1 MLLTKSTQVPEAVVN
16 SSDPSTMLWMA
27 NLSQE
32 NGRSHLCHTVAETE
46 DESASHIHWQN
57 ISPLLYK
64 YMHFQG
70 VQLCRIARTSI
81 TIGKGSNK
89 PAQDHQETTNCDWDL
104 ASPPIGHV
112 RAMSESVEKVSNR
125 LSEEGLHQRETAKTS
140 NLIDSIHQS
149 ESITSWRSEI
159 MLPGI
164 ETLGCVKHHAV
175 IERVC

>member
-1 MLLTKSTQVPEAVVN
+1 MTLPRCCGWQISVKRTGEAICAILLPKPRT
-16 SSDPSTMLWMA
+16 
-27 NLSQE
+27 NLPATYTGKILAHCCINIHSFKVY
-32 NGRSHLCHTVAETE
+32 SYAEF
-46 DESASHIHWQN
+46 S
-57 ISPLLYK
+57 
-64 YMHFQG
+64 
-70 VQLCRIARTSI
+70 RTSI

-89 PAQDHQETTNCDWDL
+89 PAQDHQETTSCDWDF

-112 RAMSESVEKVSNR
+112 RAMSQSVENVSNR

-140 NLIDSIHQS
+140 DLIDSIHQS

-164 ETLGCVKHHAV
+164 KTLGGVKHHAV